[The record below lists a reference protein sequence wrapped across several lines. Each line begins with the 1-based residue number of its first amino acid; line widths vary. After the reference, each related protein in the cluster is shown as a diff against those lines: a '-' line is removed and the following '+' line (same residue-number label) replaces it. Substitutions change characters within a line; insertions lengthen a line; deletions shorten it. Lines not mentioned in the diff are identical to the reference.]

1 MQQVNLYQK
10 ELRPAQVA
18 FSARTVLGLAGIWL
32 LLLATNL
39 GIGGW
44 RQHRAAVEL
53 TAAQAAATREAQQ
66 LAQLEARYPPPAKD
80 PALARESARLQAA
93 RDGRALLLTQLEGK
107 SLGNTDGFSPQL
119 TALARQ
125 TMTGLWLTH
134 IDLRQG
140 GKELTLE
147 GGAGNA
153 TTVPLYLQRLAG
165 EQAFAG
171 MEFDTFRLSRPPKA
185 PRQIDFFLET
195 SENGSAQAH

>member
-10 ELRPAQVA
+10 ELRPAQA
-18 FSARTVLGLAGIWL
+18 PFSAGTVLGVAGVWL
-32 LLLATNL
+32 LLLVTIL
-39 GIGGW
+39 GVGGW
-44 RQHRAAVEL
+44 RQHRSAVQL
-53 TAAQAAATREAQQ
+53 AAAQAAATRETRQ

-80 PALARESARLQAA
+80 PVLARESARLQVA
-93 RDGRALLLTQLEGK
+93 RDGRAFLLTQLEGK

-125 TMTGLWLTH
+125 TMSGLWLTH

-147 GGAGNA
+147 GGVGKA

-171 MEFDTFRLSRPPKA
+171 MEFDTFRLSRPQKA

-195 SENGSAQAH
+195 SEKDRAQTH